1 MSFEKNNNIIKAY
14 DLKKYFGEI
23 KAVDG
28 VSFQIQKGEIFSLL
42 GPNGAGKTTCIRMMT
57 TVLTP
62 DNGDVLIAGHSIKTD
77 QAAIRELIG
86 VCPQEIVIYDEL
98 KAEEN
103 ATFVAQMHNIP
114 RAEAKRKASAL
125 LEKMG
130 IAGRKDK
137 VKHFSGG
144 MKRRL
149 NLIMALVHE
158 PKIAFL
164 DEPTAGLDPQ
174 ARRIV
179 WDFIHGLRD
188 AGMTV
193 VLTTHD
199 MVEADAV
206 SDHIAIIDYGKIIAQ
221 GTPDE
226 LKEQFGSGNVAEI
239 GFFEHSHLETIK
251 ETIESLSFITKITAF
266 EDKKLLITFSG
277 GLKNFI
283 KVLKQGIIDHTEQV
297 DSLRLRQ
304 SSLEDVF
311 LHLTGRKL
319 RDE

>member
-1 MSFEKNNNIIKAY
+1 MNMRTNNIIIKVY
-14 DLKKYFGEI
+14 DLKKHFGEI

-28 VSFQIQKGEIFSLL
+28 VNFQIQEGEIFSLL

-62 DNGDVLIAGHSIKTD
+62 DNGDVLVAGHSIKTEKT
-77 QAAIRELIG
+77 AIRELIG
-86 VCPQEIVIYDEL
+86 VCPQEIVIYYDL

-114 RAEAKRKASAL
+114 REEAKRKASVL

-144 MKRRL
+144 MRRRL

-174 ARRIV
+174 ARRTV
-179 WDFIHGLRD
+179 WDFIHGLKD

-199 MVEADAV
+199 MVEADTV
-206 SDHIAIIDYGKIIAQ
+206 SDHIAIIDYGKIITQ
-221 GTPDE
+221 GAPDE
-226 LKEQFGSGNVAEI
+226 LKEQFGRGNVAEI
-239 GFFEHSHLETIK
+239 GFFEYSHLRTTK
-251 ETIESLSFITKITAF
+251 EEIEALDFITKITVL
-266 EDKKLLITFSG
+266 EDKKLLITFTG
-277 GLKNFI
+277 GLKNFV

-297 DSLRLRQ
+297 ASLRLRQ